1 MTPEELYNLRRL
13 RATHFVK
20 YDGNNFPRRKQTD
33 LTQYTNVDDI
43 TLKRAPATTL
53 EGYANRLLVEAERKE
68 QAEARRQAKRYDRSY
83 VERAEYSVMSLY
95 SDYKQMIEA
104 GRKDWAD
111 YQEERKKWRR
121 CKYKFCINVYAI
133 NKDNFRKMP
142 ARRNDSRYCCD
153 ECRKAEDETKR
164 NMRKYGSYL
173 PVHEIEDEQADRVN
187 DRERERTT
195 AYDENDLQYVYYE
208 QNEFSVIFEN
218 DTEEQMFDNMRGK
231 AK

>member
-1 MTPEELYNLRRL
+1 MEKDLSHLKKL
-13 RATHFVK
+13 RANHYVH
-20 YDGNNFPRRKQTD
+20 YDNDLFIRRKDTD

-43 TLKRAPATTL
+43 TLKRAPRNTL
-53 EGYANRLLVEAERKE
+53 ERYANQLLIKSERKE
-68 QAEARRQAKRYDRSY
+68 QAEDRRQARRYDRSY
-83 VERAEYSVMSLY
+83 VERGDYSVMSLY

-104 GRKDWAD
+104 GHKDWAD

-153 ECRKAEDETKR
+153 ECRKAEDETKQ

-187 DRERERTT
+187 DRERERTASHAEKELQD
-195 AYDENDLQYVYYE
+195 AYNKRH
-208 QNEFSVIFEN
+208 EFTVMFEN
-218 DTEEQMFDNMRGK
+218 DTEEQMFDNLREK
-231 AK
+231 A

>member
-1 MTPEELYNLRRL
+1 
-13 RATHFVK
+13 
-20 YDGNNFPRRKQTD
+20 
-33 LTQYTNVDDI
+33 TQYTNVDDI
-43 TLKRAPATTL
+43 TLKRAPRNTL
-53 EGYANRLLVEAERKE
+53 ERYANQLLIKSERKE
-68 QAEARRQAKRYDRSY
+68 QAEDRRQARRYDRSY
-83 VERAEYSVMSLY
+83 VERGDYSVMSLY

-104 GRKDWAD
+104 GHKDWAD
-111 YQEERKKWRR
+111 YQAERRKWRR
-121 CKYKFCINVYAI
+121 CKYKFCINVYPI
-133 NKDNFRKMP
+133 NKDNFLGKK

-153 ECRKAEDETKR
+153 KCRKAEDEIKR

-173 PVHEIEDEQADRVN
+173 PIHEIENEQADSVG

-208 QNEFSVIFEN
+208 QNEFSIIFEN

>member
-1 MTPEELYNLRRL
+1 MEKDLSHLKKL
-13 RATHFVK
+13 RANHYVH
-20 YDGNNFPRRKQTD
+20 YDNDLFIRRKDTD

-43 TLKRAPATTL
+43 TLKRADRNTL
-53 EGYANRLLVEAERKE
+53 EGYANRLLIESERKE
-68 QAEARRQAKRYDRSY
+68 QAEDRRQARRYDRSY
-83 VERAEYSVMSLY
+83 VERGDYSIMSLY

-104 GRKDWAD
+104 GHKDWAD
-111 YQEERKKWRR
+111 YQAERRKWRR
-121 CKYKFCINVYAI
+121 CKYKFCINVYPI
-133 NKDNFRKMP
+133 NKDNFLGKK

-153 ECRKAEDETKR
+153 KCRKAEDEIKR

-173 PVHEIEDEQADRVN
+173 PVHEIENEQADSVG

-208 QNEFSVIFEN
+208 QNEFSIIFEN